1 MFMLMFYDTLALSMF
16 KLYLSLFM
24 LMFCDT
30 LALSMSMLVYR
41 DDLGADEGDLP
52 MCHLQH
58 DGGDP
63 GDVP

>member
-1 MFMLMFYDTLALSMF
+1 MFILVFYDTLALSMF

-41 DDLGADEGDLP
+41 DDLGADDLP
-52 MCHLQH
+52 MLYLQL

-63 GDVP
+63 RGYCP